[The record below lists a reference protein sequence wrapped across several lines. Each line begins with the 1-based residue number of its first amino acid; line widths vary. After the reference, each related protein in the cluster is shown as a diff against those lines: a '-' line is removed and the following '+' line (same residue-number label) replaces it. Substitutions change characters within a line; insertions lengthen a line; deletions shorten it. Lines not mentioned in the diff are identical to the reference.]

1 MAESIVLCDSH
12 CHIGDDGY
20 DLSATDVL
28 VKAAMAD
35 VRKIA
40 ILGGDLATSRQ
51 TINYVRK
58 YNGVE
63 GEQLVAFAGIH
74 PHECAN
80 LTNADFD
87 KLNKLITD
95 NRDVVVG
102 VGEVGL
108 DYFYDAALRDKQ
120 LLTLEAQIQLAVDN
134 NLPLSFHIRSGDG
147 GDAFADFFA
156 ILNNF
161 SGRVRGVIHS
171 FTDTMPNLETALSHD
186 LYIGV
191 NGIATFNRD
200 PKLAEVYRAIPI
212 GRMLLETDS
221 PYLAPKPYRGKSNQP
236 AYIRQIAE
244 FMADYTG
251 YPLEYIASIT
261 TRNMNEIYGL

>member
-1 MAESIVLCDSH
+1 MASSIVLCDSH
-12 CHIGDDGY
+12 CHIGDRGY
-20 DLSATDVL
+20 DLPATDVL
-28 VKAAMAD
+28 TRAAAND

-40 ILGGDLATSRQ
+40 ILGGDLDTSRQ
-51 TINYVRK
+51 TIDYVRK
-58 YNGVE
+58 NNGTE
-63 GEQLVAFAGIH
+63 GEKLVALAGVH

-80 LTNADFD
+80 LSNDDFD
-87 KLNKLITD
+87 QLARLIHD

-120 LLTLEAQIQLAVDN
+120 LPTLEAQIQLAIDN
-134 NLPLSFHIRSGDG
+134 NLPLSFHIRSGDA
-147 GDAFADFFA
+147 GDAFTDFFA

-161 SGRVRGVIHS
+161 RGKVRGVVHS
-171 FTDTMPNLETALSHD
+171 FTDNMPNLEKALSHD

-191 NGIATFNRD
+191 NGIATFNKD

-221 PYLAPKPYRGKSNQP
+221 PYLTPKPYRGRANQP
-236 AYIRQIAE
+236 AHIRQIAE
-244 FMADYTG
+244 FMVDYTG

-261 TRNMNEIYGL
+261 TRNFDDVYGS